1 MCGKNDVMK
10 KSFVLHKDSLSVLD
24 ELTNEQAGIL
34 FKAIRN
40 YQNGEPVDLEFG
52 LRMAFIPF
60 ENQFERDNEAYEN
73 TVKRNRD
80 NGSKGGRP
88 KKPTE
93 TQKTHS
99 VIEEPKK
106 PDSVSDSDNV
116 SDSEE
121 SFNLFWSKYPKKV
134 SKGKC
139 QTKFT
144 KLPQKDIDN
153 ILNNLDRYIAYKP
166 FAEYNHPNPMT
177 FLNQRRWED
186 ELPTIIDNTKPNPNQ
201 MISSPEDVKNLFE
214 S

>member
-1 MCGKNDVMK
+1 MSERKGFNFYRSYFDVME
-10 KSFVLHKDSLSVLD
+10 
-24 ELTNEQAGIL
+24 ELTEKDQLKFIKALLNRQFLGI
-34 FKAIRN
+34 
-40 YQNGEPVDLEFG
+40 EPNLDG
-52 LRMAFIPF
+52 MAKFAYLSQKHSIDRQVKGF
-60 ENQFERDNEAYEN
+60 EDKTGCRLTPTEPPTVGSTEPPLVQEKVQVQEKEKVQQFE
-73 TVKRNRD
+73 
-80 NGSKGGRP
+80 
-88 KKPTE
+88 
-93 TQKTHS
+93 
-99 VIEEPKK
+99 
-106 PDSVSDSDNV
+106 
-116 SDSEE
+116 
-121 SFNLFWSKYPKKV
+121 LFWSKYPKKV

>member
-1 MCGKNDVMK
+1 MSERKGFNFYRSYFDVME
-10 KSFVLHKDSLSVLD
+10 
-24 ELTNEQAGIL
+24 ELTEKDQLKFIKALLNRQFLGI
-34 FKAIRN
+34 
-40 YQNGEPVDLEFG
+40 EPNLDG
-52 LRMAFIPF
+52 MAKFAYLSQKHSIDRQVKGF
-60 ENQFERDNEAYEN
+60 EDKTGCRLTPTEPPTVGSTEPPLVQEKVQVQEKEKVQQFE
-73 TVKRNRD
+73 
-80 NGSKGGRP
+80 
-88 KKPTE
+88 
-93 TQKTHS
+93 
-99 VIEEPKK
+99 
-106 PDSVSDSDNV
+106 
-116 SDSEE
+116 
-121 SFNLFWSKYPKKV
+121 LFWSKYPKKV

-139 QTKFT
+139 QSKFT